1 MTRFAFPA
9 LLLLAA
15 APLFAQKPEAGGEV
29 ERWRERGVA
38 LCVAELRSVDG
49 LSPDALEAICGCAFA
64 RLDPPRTGGALPALA
79 PGRPLRQ
86 AMGGAV
92 AFCTFE
98 RAPERVQDV
107 ARWSAGADPPPPVA
121 TPPAPPP
128 APADPG
134 KPAAADEDLPPP
146 AAAPGFDL
154 SAWWNGLAWPSWLS
168 GLPKWS
174 LGLLALIAFFL
185 LRGSFRRDSSRD
197 LSAPPAHMR
206 PRGPR

>member
-15 APLFAQKPEAGGEV
+15 APLAAQKPGAGGDL

-38 LCVAELRSVDG
+38 LCVAELGSVDG
-49 LSPDALEAICGCAFA
+49 LSPDALEAICGCTFA
-64 RLDPPRTGGALPALA
+64 RLDPPRIDGALPALA

-98 RAPERVQDV
+98 REPERVQDV
-107 ARWSAGADPPPPVA
+107 ARWLAGADLPA
-121 TPPAPPP
+121 PAPPP
-128 APADPG
+128 PSANPG
-134 KPAAADEDLPPP
+134 KPVASDTGPPS

-154 SAWWNGLAWPSWLS
+154 SGWWNGLAWPDWLRR
-168 GLPKWS
+168 LPNWS
-174 LGLLALIAFFL
+174 LGLPVLLAFFL
-185 LRGSFRRDSSRD
+185 LRGRFRRDASGD
-197 LSAPPAHMR
+197 LSGPPAHMR
-206 PRGPR
+206 PRGPK